1 MCVCVRAHV
10 CVYIYICCGCCC
22 CFPSGGW
29 SKGSSRKANRVQ
41 LELTGAV
48 CDVGCV
54 CGGEYMQV
62 LMEGHGEDGERCTEH
77 QD

>member
-1 MCVCVRAHV
+1 M
-10 CVYIYICCGCCC
+10 
-22 CFPSGGW
+22 
-29 SKGSSRKANRVQ
+29 Q

-54 CGGEYMQV
+54 CGGVYMQV
-62 LMEGHGEDGERCTEH
+62 LMEGQGEGGERCTEH